1 VVLGKVG
8 ACKGGCSL
16 LPVEAGKPRC
26 CNIFS
31 VIVEETR
38 ELVLP
43 SSRCW

>member
-8 ACKGGCSL
+8 PCNGGFIL

-31 VIVEETR
+31 VITEETR

-43 SSRCW
+43 SSRC